1 MNKHLEQVSSQEF
14 DQHMHNLIEHRVA
27 PSLAITAVRGDS
39 IVVAGGYGRPTLG
52 KQAGA
57 SAETVYL
64 FGSMTKLFTATA
76 VMQLRERGLIELDRS
91 VRDYVQDFP
100 LKSASGREITARHL
114 LSHSSGIAN
123 PLPIKWVHLAE
134 EPTIS
139 LDDLT
144 RRLLTKYSRLTFE
157 PGSRYAYSNL
167 GYLVLGQVVER
178 VSGESFPQYIQVH
191 ILDVLEMHRTGFSFA
206 HPQDEDI
213 ATGYIRT
220 FSLIGIMGRFML
232 DRRLFGKSSKGYTAL
247 RPFLID
253 GVSYGG
259 LVGCVSDLGNFMQ
272 TYLHDGMF
280 KGRTLLQAST
290 IEEMLT
296 PQRDDQGNEFTIV
309 RPMPQHVGLGWHLN
323 GSEETRYGYHLGD
336 SGGFHTEL
344 RLYPQLDYGITVCGN
359 VTSYHTAVVT
369 NMIVTS

>member
-1 MNKHLEQVSSQEF
+1 MSKNVEQVSSQQF

-27 PSLAITAVRGDS
+27 PSLAVTAVRGLS
-39 IVVAGGYGRPTLG
+39 IVVADGYGHPTLG

-64 FGSMTKLFTATA
+64 YGSMTKLFTATA
-76 VMQLRERGLIELDRS
+76 VMQLRERVLVDLDRA

-100 LKSASGREITARHL
+100 LRSASGRDITVRHL

-123 PLPIKWVHLAE
+123 PLPIKWVHLAD
-134 EPTIS
+134 EPTIT

-144 RRLLTKYSRLTFE
+144 RRLLTNYSHLTFE

-178 VSGESFPQYIQVH
+178 VSGESFPQYMQRQ
-191 ILDVLEMHRTGFSFA
+191 ILDVLDMHRTGFSFA
-206 HPQDEDI
+206 YLQDEDI

-232 DRRLFGKSSKGYTAL
+232 DRRIFGDSSKGYTAL
-247 RPFLID
+247 RSFLID

-259 LVGCVSDLGNFMQ
+259 LVGCVSDLGNLMQ
-272 TYLHDGMF
+272 AYLQGGMF
-280 KGRTLLQAST
+280 
-290 IEEMLT
+290 T
-296 PQRDDQGNEFTIV
+296 PQRDDQGKEFTIV
-309 RPMPQHVGLGWHLN
+309 RPMPRRVGLGWHLN
-323 GSEETRYGYHLGD
+323 GSAETRHGYHLGD
-336 SGGFHTEL
+336 SGGFHTEV
-344 RLYPQLDYGITVCGN
+344 RLYPQLDYGIAVCGN
-359 VTSYHTAVVT
+359 VTSYNTAAVT
-369 NMIVTS
+369 KMIVTS